1 MKKKEIPELSLK
13 QIETHM
19 NTPLVKELCDFIE
32 RNYKAKPKFDY
43 SWCQMKPGWNIKY
56 KKSNKSICVIYP
68 MDTYFTCLITVIDS
82 TNLTNTISK
91 SSDYLKNLYI
101 KTDYFNGTKWLMI
114 DVTNKEVLEEVK
126 NLIITKMEN

>member
-1 MKKKEIPELSLK
+1 
-13 QIETHM
+13 
-19 NTPLVKELCDFIE
+19 
-32 RNYKAKPKFDY
+32 
-43 SWCQMKPGWNIKY
+43 MKPGWNIKY

-68 MDTYFTCLITVIDS
+68 MDTYFTCLITVIAS